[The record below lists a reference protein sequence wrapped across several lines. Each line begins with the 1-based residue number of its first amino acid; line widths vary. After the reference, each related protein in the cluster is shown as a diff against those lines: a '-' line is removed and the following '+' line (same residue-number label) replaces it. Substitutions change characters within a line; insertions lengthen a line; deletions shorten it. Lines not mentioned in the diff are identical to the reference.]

1 MMANHCSLLA
11 CDNSSPT
18 LVSSRPSWVS
28 QDAMPLFWVE
38 YPVSSLFLT
47 GRLAGAVACLIDAFG
62 GQLFVLS
69 VAMLL
74 VCNDMK

>member
-1 MMANHCSLLA
+1 MANHCSLLA

-47 GRLAGAVACLIDAFG
+47 DAFG
-62 GQLFVLS
+62 GQPFVLS